1 MDSIEKHVIFALLIL
16 LAYSCDTSK
25 KILVSQPVAIN
36 RQTHDTIPNQS
47 ISLQKGRVCYLSTTS
62 YDYVL
67 PGMDIF
73 ECKNSSDFIMSSSR
87 SSLSGSASDSYQTD
101 TVLQSQFLVRT
112 ALEKVAEKLLPGSE
126 YICYHVEEH
135 ESDKKSLDSIIETLN
150 PEYIVT
156 LNKLEFRVNG
166 NVFEGASIASSSY
179 STGDFHVTS
188 TGPVFTRTGNILI
201 TYDALWNIE
210 HLKDNQQTEIVQKG
224 EVHDD
229 FYKNYNIIEHLQNTA
244 RQAGNDFLS
253 LFKE

>member
-1 MDSIEKHVIFALLIL
+1 M
-16 LAYSCDTSK
+16 
-25 KILVSQPVAIN
+25 
-36 RQTHDTIPNQS
+36 
-47 ISLQKGRVCYLSTTS
+47 
-62 YDYVL
+62 
-67 PGMDIF
+67 
-73 ECKNSSDFIMSSSR
+73 
-87 SSLSGSASDSYQTD
+87 
-101 TVLQSQFLVRT
+101 
-112 ALEKVAEKLLPGSE
+112 
-126 YICYHVEEH
+126 EEH

-229 FYKNYNIIEHLQNTA
+229 YYKNYN
-244 RQAGNDFLS
+244 RCV
-253 LFKE
+253 